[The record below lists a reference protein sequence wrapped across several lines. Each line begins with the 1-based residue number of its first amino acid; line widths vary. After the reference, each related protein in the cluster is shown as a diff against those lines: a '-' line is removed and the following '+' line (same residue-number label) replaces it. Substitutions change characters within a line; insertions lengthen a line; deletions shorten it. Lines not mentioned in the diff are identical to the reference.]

1 MKKCL
6 AIIVFA
12 FLIISCSESVAAQT
26 IDSIAELQDSR
37 SVADGKLYGYL
48 YSSNPWERS
57 HAAVALAN
65 MQDSSSIQYLLPLL
79 NDSIPSVRRSTAFAL
94 GQIGNSQAA
103 FYLIQRIRLESDVKC
118 SQEIIDAIGKCGSR
132 EHLVALIEMAPSISR
147 TAQPAVALSVARFAI
162 RRIKDSVATEYVAS
176 LIARSGFT
184 QPAVYAMMRIGD
196 SLSVKRHLPTFL
208 SAINDH
214 SPLIRMWTATLLGFV
229 SDSAAMA
236 AVMNHAIAD
245 PDWRVRVNCVRSLRN
260 KRVRDVSPFLISLVA
275 DRNEH
280 IALTAFSV
288 LNSDAGRYSSDILI
302 KKAEKLLPDSLHYS
316 WRRRGEAAI
325 LLASLL
331 REEAI
336 PLLVP
341 FLGASSMLRSKV
353 IAALGE
359 TKSANAI
366 SILQNELLTK
376 DPRPVS
382 AAVESYQHIIS
393 DKDSAVQSEFCRKVL
408 PLLER
413 RDISIS
419 YSVAAAIEDTSI
431 RTSIRIR
438 SLPQFI
444 MAYQNLST
452 PDDVEVMVEFI
463 DLFAGLK
470 ADAAISS
477 LQKSLHDQNSI
488 VARAAAGAL
497 QVITGKNNDDEDLIA
512 SGHRQIL

>member
-1 MKKCL
+1 
-6 AIIVFA
+6 
-12 FLIISCSESVAAQT
+12 
-26 IDSIAELQDSR
+26 
-37 SVADGKLYGYL
+37 
-48 YSSNPWERS
+48 
-57 HAAVALAN
+57 
-65 MQDSSSIQYLLPLL
+65 
-79 NDSIPSVRRSTAFAL
+79 
-94 GQIGNSQAA
+94 
-103 FYLIQRIRLESDVKC
+103 
-118 SQEIIDAIGKCGSR
+118 
-132 EHLVALIEMAPSISR
+132 
-147 TAQPAVALSVARFAI
+147 
-162 RRIKDSVATEYVAS
+162 
-176 LIARSGFT
+176 
-184 QPAVYAMMRIGD
+184 
-196 SLSVKRHLPTFL
+196 
-208 SAINDH
+208 
-214 SPLIRMWTATLLGFV
+214 
-229 SDSAAMA
+229 
-236 AVMNHAIAD
+236 
-245 PDWRVRVNCVRSLRN
+245 
-260 KRVRDVSPFLISLVA
+260 
-275 DRNEH
+275 
-280 IALTAFSV
+280 
-288 LNSDAGRYSSDILI
+288 
-302 KKAEKLLPDSLHYS
+302 
-316 WRRRGEAAI
+316 
-325 LLASLL
+325 
-331 REEAI
+331 
-336 PLLVP
+336 
-341 FLGASSMLRSKV
+341 MLRSKV

-488 VARAAAGAL
+488 VAKAAAGAL
-497 QVITGKNNDDEDLIA
+497 QEITGKRNEAEISSLPDTGKFYRAGDVALLKRYHSATLLTTKGSIRIEFRPDAAPFTVLNFMLLGPETFLRWAAVSPGRSEFCYTGRRSIGDRLWRTGYAIRTEVHPDALYSEGAVGMA
-512 SGHRQIL
+512 SAGKDTEGSQFFITHCPTPHLDGRYTVFGYTKDMDVVDKIQIGDTIISLRLME

>member
-57 HAAVALAN
+57 RAAVALAN
-65 MQDSSSIQYLLPLL
+65 IQDSSSIQYLLPLL
-79 NDSIPSVRRSTAFAL
+79 NDSISSVRRSTAFAL

-118 SQEIIDAIGKCGSR
+118 AQEIIDAIGKCGSR

-260 KRVRDVSPFLISLVA
+260 KRVRDVSPFLISLMA

-280 IALTAFSV
+280 IALTAFS
-288 LNSDAGRYSSDILI
+288 G
-302 KKAEKLLPDSLHYS
+302 
-316 WRRRGEAAI
+316 
-325 LLASLL
+325 
-331 REEAI
+331 
-336 PLLVP
+336 
-341 FLGASSMLRSKV
+341 
-353 IAALGE
+353 
-359 TKSANAI
+359 T
-366 SILQNELLTK
+366 
-376 DPRPVS
+376 
-382 AAVESYQHIIS
+382 
-393 DKDSAVQSEFCRKVL
+393 EF
-408 PLLER
+408 
-413 RDISIS
+413 
-419 YSVAAAIEDTSI
+419 
-431 RTSIRIR
+431 
-438 SLPQFI
+438 
-444 MAYQNLST
+444 
-452 PDDVEVMVEFI
+452 
-463 DLFAGLK
+463 
-470 ADAAISS
+470 
-477 LQKSLHDQNSI
+477 
-488 VARAAAGAL
+488 
-497 QVITGKNNDDEDLIA
+497 
-512 SGHRQIL
+512 